1 LSGFEGWGSNNNFD
15 TYMTATFAEN
25 LPTKFLQHYLVYRW
39 ENYGKG
45 ESPVGN
51 HEKEI
56 TLKSADG
63 KDTVV
68 VTRNETQRNDTYIER
83 TITLNG
89 KKVLDDVKYL
99 LPCTDAETN
108 TEKLYHYNYEGG
120 TTEWE
125 LLPGWANLANVVVYK
140 LTDTGR
146 TEKQTVAV
154 AGGKIRLTADA
165 NTPYVVLK
173 GDETPKTV
181 SAWSNHAHVIDT

>member
-1 LSGFEGWGSNNNFD
+1 
-15 TYMTATFAEN
+15 MTATFAEN

-99 LPCTDAETN
+99 IPWTDAETN
-108 TEKLYHYNYEGG
+108 TEKLQ
-120 TTEWE
+120 
-125 LLPGWANLANVVVYK
+125 L
-140 LTDTGR
+140 
-146 TEKQTVAV
+146 
-154 AGGKIRLTADA
+154 
-165 NTPYVVLK
+165 
-173 GDETPKTV
+173 
-181 SAWSNHAHVIDT
+181 

>member
-1 LSGFEGWGSNNNFD
+1 
-15 TYMTATFAEN
+15 M
-25 LPTKFLQHYLVYRW
+25 
-39 ENYGKG
+39 
-45 ESPVGN
+45 
-51 HEKEI
+51 
-56 TLKSADG
+56 
-63 KDTVV
+63 
-68 VTRNETQRNDTYIER
+68 
-83 TITLNG
+83 
-89 KKVLDDVKYL
+89 DDVKYL
-99 LPCTDAETN
+99 IPWTDAETN

-173 GDETPKTV
+173 GDEAPTTV
-181 SAWSNHAHVIDT
+181 STWSNYAHVIDTGFNSYAGTGNGSALNTAVWSGDVADDGVDRKSVV